1 MIRTIFFDIGN
12 VLLGFNHD
20 LIWQRLAVFSA
31 LPVERL
37 AQDIRDSGLM
47 NLHETGRL
55 ASRQFFDEVQRRGK
69 LLPSLTYGVFCSC
82 WQDMFW
88 EHTEMTQLIIPLQRR
103 YRVGLISNIG
113 ELHWLWIA
121 EQYPIFNQIEA
132 SLRILSF
139 QAGVMKP
146 DAGIFEQAVRQ
157 AQCAPDECVYVDDI
171 DEYVLSGAAFGMQA
185 IRRHS
190 AEQVKTEL
198 QQRGVMW

>member
-1 MIRTIFFDIGN
+1 MIWTIFFDIGN

-37 AQDIRDSGLM
+37 AQEIRDSGLM

-55 ASRQFFDEVQRRGK
+55 ASRQFFDEVQQRGK

-88 EHTEMTQLIIPLQRR
+88 EHAEMTQLIIPLQRR

-113 ELHWLWIA
+113 ELHWL
-121 EQYPIFNQIEA
+121 
-132 SLRILSF
+132 
-139 QAGVMKP
+139 
-146 DAGIFEQAVRQ
+146 
-157 AQCAPDECVYVDDI
+157 
-171 DEYVLSGAAFGMQA
+171 
-185 IRRHS
+185 
-190 AEQVKTEL
+190 
-198 QQRGVMW
+198 